1 MINLRVDLHFIQ
13 LVKWLSCVF
22 TGMTVVPDLHNIQIS
37 EMKKNVNMNFI
48 MSILGL
54 YFPDLQNKIMF
65 STSPNLLFDSIFKYY
80 IELEW
85 SQWTVHSHFFYNLIV
100 D

>member
-48 MSILGL
+48 ISILGL
-54 YFPDLQNKIMF
+54 YLPDFPHLQLLICCLIVF
-65 STSPNLLFDSIFKYY
+65 SSIF
-80 IELEW
+80 L
-85 SQWTVHSHFFYNLIV
+85 
-100 D
+100 